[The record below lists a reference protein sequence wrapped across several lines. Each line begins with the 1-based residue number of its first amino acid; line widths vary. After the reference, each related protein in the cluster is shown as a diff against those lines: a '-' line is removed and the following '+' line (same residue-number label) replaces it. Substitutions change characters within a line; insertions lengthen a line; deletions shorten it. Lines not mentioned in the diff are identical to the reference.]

1 MEIDRDD
8 YRGDEADRAELYIES
23 VIDDHVKEAMRKA
36 AEMPIGEAGEC
47 DGCSEWFP
55 RLVNGLF
62 GRCRDKFAKY
72 YAKGF

>member
-1 MEIDRDD
+1 MEIDREPNN
-8 YRGDEADRAELYIES
+8 GDEADRASYFIES
-23 VIDDHVKEAMRKA
+23 VVDDHVKEAMRRA
-36 AEMPIGEAGEC
+36 AEIPIGEAGEC

>member
-36 AEMPIGEAGEC
+36 AEIPIGEAGEC
-47 DGCSEWFP
+47 HSCGEESP
-55 RLVNGLF
+55 RLVDNTCA
-62 GRCRDKFAKY
+62 RCRDN
-72 YAKGF
+72 YARFYAR

>member
-47 DGCSEWFP
+47 DDGCGEFFT
-55 RLVNGLF
+55 RLVDGMC
-62 GRCRDKFAKY
+62 GRCRDK
-72 YAKGF
+72 YARFYAP

>member
-8 YRGDEADRAELYIES
+8 YRGDEADRADLYIES
-23 VIDDHVKEAMRKA
+23 VIDDHVKEAMRQA
-36 AEMPIGEAGEC
+36 AEIPVGEAGEC
-47 DGCSEWFP
+47 DGCAEWFS
-55 RLVNGLF
+55 RLVNGLC